1 MLRGLILILIKLI
14 ESDGQG
20 NVDREESADYNDQY
34 KNTENYA
41 NDDGYYWSHSKG
53 DKAIRITVTDTELH
67 AYQIV
72 AKYGKFVKA
81 GIRM

>member
-1 MLRGLILILIKLI
+1 MLR
-14 ESDGQG
+14 D
-20 NVDREESADYNDQY
+20 
-34 KNTENYA
+34 
-41 NDDGYYWSHSKG
+41 DDGYYWYHSKN